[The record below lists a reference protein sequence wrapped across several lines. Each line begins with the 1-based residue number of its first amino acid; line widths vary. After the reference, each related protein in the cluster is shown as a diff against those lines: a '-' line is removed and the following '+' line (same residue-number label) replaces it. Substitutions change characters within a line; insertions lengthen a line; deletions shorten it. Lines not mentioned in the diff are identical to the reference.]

1 MSVWLEVY
9 DISNNIID
17 YDRVDRTIY
26 WYTMKNVRLSSDME
40 IVTATVEDQIW
51 EDIR

>member
-26 WYTMKNVRLSSDME
+26 WRAMENVRLSSDIE
-40 IVTATVEDQIW
+40 IVTATVEDQLD
-51 EDIR
+51 EDLS

>member
-1 MSVWLEVY
+1 MSVRLEVY

-26 WYTMKNVRLSSDME
+26 WRVMKNVRLSSDME
-40 IVTATVEDQIW
+40 IVTATVEDQLD
-51 EDIR
+51 EDLS